1 MPNLLLSFAV
11 GFPYVPQPPPL
22 WNTWTLGRK
31 TARRRLAKAIRL
43 LSVVRYFSPA
53 NFSAV
58 AAAEPLQDHQISAI
72 RHRRLPYSKW
82 AYVRRQSRNRLFR
95 KLLASIDS
103 QLQKLRRATCPFINL
118 PEKTKGRWGLGITPA
133 VRQRC
138 DWVKPVLIAQVK
150 FTEWTYDDQL
160 RQPVFL
166 GLRTDKERRM
176 SFANRCEV
184 DPTRSKS
191 ILSTR

>member
-11 GFPYVPQPPPL
+11 GFPYVPQPPPPCG
-22 WNTWTLGRK
+22 NTWTLGRK

-118 PEKTKGRWGLGITPA
+118 PEKTKGRWGSWDYACSQATLPSGQTRADRPSQVYRVDIPRPA
-133 VRQRC
+133 SS
-138 DWVKPVLIAQVK
+138 A
-150 FTEWTYDDQL
+150 
-160 RQPVFL
+160 
-166 GLRTDKERRM
+166 GLSRA
-176 SFANRCEV
+176 AN
-184 DPTRSKS
+184 
-191 ILSTR
+191 